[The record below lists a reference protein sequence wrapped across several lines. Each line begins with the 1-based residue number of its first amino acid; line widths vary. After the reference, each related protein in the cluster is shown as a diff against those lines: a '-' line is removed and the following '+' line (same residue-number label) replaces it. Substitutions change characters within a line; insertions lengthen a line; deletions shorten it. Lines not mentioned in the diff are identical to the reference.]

1 MNVGEKT
8 GHNQSLLICSSII
21 TAVRRK
27 PPFPYI
33 SSALV
38 VCTQVFIQ
46 RIGLYTQATD
56 VFRDINGEHKRTG
69 DFICHCWK
77 PMGRSERKVPTGIIL
92 VGPWAIAW
100 SPGQV
105 IYLCQLNWDH

>member
-8 GHNQSLLICSSII
+8 GHNQSLVICSSII
-21 TAVRRK
+21 TAVKRK
-27 PPFPYI
+27 PPFPYF

-56 VFRDINGEHKRTG
+56 VFRDINGDGHGAQKDRRLHLPLLE
-69 DFICHCWK
+69 
-77 PMGRSERKVPTGIIL
+77 
-92 VGPWAIAW
+92 AN
-100 SPGQV
+100 GQE
-105 IYLCQLNWDH
+105 